1 MAKEISYDNETREKL
16 AAGVAKLAD
25 TVRVTIGPKGRYVGV
40 TKEGERHPYVSND
53 GATVAAHVGS
63 RDRVEKMGLQ
73 VVREAATAANNE
85 AGDGTSTGNRFWPT
99 PSCARACATLP
110 PAMTRWRC
118 AAASRRPRC
127 CVRCAVEV
135 RHAGH
140 HARAD
145 GRNRHRVLGRPEIGN
160 TIAEALDEIGQDG
173 VISVE
178 KSTKFGIS
186 LDVKKGWRST
196 AASFRRIWPMTWAR

>member
-1 MAKEISYDNETREKL
+1 MRVLKEGALSMAKEISYDNETREKL

-85 AGDGTSTGNRFWPT
+85 AGDGTSTATLLADAIVREGVRYVTAGNDPLALRRGIQKAADVASDALLKSATQVTTREQKSPPCPRATRKSAT
-99 PSCARACATLP
+99 PSP
-110 PAMTRWRC
+110 
-118 AAASRRPRC
+118 RR
-127 CVRCAVEV
+127 
-135 RHAGH
+135 
-140 HARAD
+140 
-145 GRNRHRVLGRPEIGN
+145 
-160 TIAEALDEIGQDG
+160 
-173 VISVE
+173 
-178 KSTKFGIS
+178 STKSGRTAS
-186 LDVKKGWRST
+186 SPLRSPRSS
-196 AASFRRIWPMTWAR
+196 ASAWT